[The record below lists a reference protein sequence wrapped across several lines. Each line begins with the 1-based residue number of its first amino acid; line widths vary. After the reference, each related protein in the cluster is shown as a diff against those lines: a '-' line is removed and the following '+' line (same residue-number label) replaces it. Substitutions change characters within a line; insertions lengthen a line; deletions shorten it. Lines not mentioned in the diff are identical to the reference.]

1 MLKQFGANIRQE
13 SNVVITAFDL
23 DGKVIDRVEFH
34 NKVPTVALSMMRDVL
49 KGDVSDG
56 EIKRLALGD
65 DDTAP
70 ADGDVALGNETLRKQ
85 ITSSSEPSSTSFK
98 TVVYINPDEA
108 VGAIEEI
115 GWFAGASAG
124 DDADSGILVSRV
136 LYSRVKT
143 SVESLQI
150 ERTDTFTEV
159 V

>member
-34 NKVPTVALSMMRDVL
+34 NKVPTVALAMMRDAL
-49 KGDVSDG
+49 KGAITDCQ
-56 EIKRLALGD
+56 IKRLAIGD
-65 DDTAP
+65 GNTAP
-70 ADGDVALGNETLRKQ
+70 ADGDVALENEILRKQ
-85 ITSSSEPSSTSFK
+85 ITSSSEPSGTSYK
-98 TVVYINPDEA
+98 TIVYVNPDEA

-136 LYSRVKT
+136 LYSRTKT
-143 SVESLQI
+143 AVESLQI